1 MNKPHEI
8 KRPCWVKDDGRHS
21 YCYVFSNQTVKVRQ
35 DDVQQMKRPKFYQA
49 SDIADHTFL
58 NEAASRKTFTATM
71 SAQGST

>member
-1 MNKPHEI
+1 MKSNAPAGSKMT
-8 KRPCWVKDDGRHS
+8 DDILIVI
-21 YCYVFSNQTVKVRQ
+21 VFSNQMVKVRQ